1 MAPRYKALK
10 SLDSH
15 HPLFS
20 PLISIG
26 TEYLY
31 SRDSYQFAGD
41 GWDVAAD
48 LFMYESYVLPHP
60 VETMNTPSSVL
71 RYPLDWQPLWVMG
84 ELSDLQDLSVSESP
98 AQAQL
103 MHFLQFI
110 AGVVGQVWFVLSDST
125 PRKLLEGVGTS
136 GAQLNAL
143 APAINAKV
151 TLPSAD
157 ITTAEGTSVYA
168 RVMPMGEQEGCWAV
182 LVANGDSQPVA
193 SPNIAITL
201 PESLPGGRLP
211 SSVVVTVPF
220 ELSRTVNA
228 TVSGAN
234 GTHIGNTVIGI
245 DEPLLGFGTQ
255 VYFVSQGSPDANKD
269 HPCLWEARA
278 ALCSQRGNLIDN
290 CGFEHQHVL
299 GVPDNWL
306 LTMLE
311 VSDPYAGGTD
321 LWASLNTD
329 AAYARTGWYSVRYTS
344 SKPHTSR
351 LQSVHMDSIRPNAT
365 YALELWTSS
374 PSRMS
379 HVSLLVVSAV
389 QMTIARSLCLLI
401 VKRLARVAF
410 LNLF

>member
-1 MAPRYKALK
+1 MAQRYRALK

-20 PLISIG
+20 PLISTG

-31 SRDSYQFAGD
+31 SRDSSQFAVD
-41 GWDVAAD
+41 GWDTAAD
-48 LFMYESYVLPHP
+48 LFMYESYVLPQP

-103 MHFLQFI
+103 MHYLQFI

-125 PRKLLEGVGTS
+125 PRKLLEGVATS

-143 APAINAKV
+143 APALNAKV
-151 TLPSAD
+151 TLPLGHV
-157 ITTAEGTSVYA
+157 TTAEGTSVYG

-182 LVANGDSQPVA
+182 LVANGDAQPVA
-193 SPNIAITL
+193 SNIVVTLPAFTLPSNIAI
-201 PESLPGGRLP
+201 
-211 SSVVVTVPF
+211 TVPF

-228 TVSGAN
+228 TVSSAN
-234 GTHIGNTVIGI
+234 GTSVII
-245 DEPLLGFGTQ
+245 IAEPLLGFGTQ
-255 VYFVSQGSPDANKD
+255 VYLVSQGSRGAQKE
-269 HPCLWEARA
+269 HQCLWDAP
-278 ALCSQRGNLIDN
+278 ALCSQGSNLIDN
-290 CGFEHQHVL
+290 CGFENQHVL

-306 LTMLE
+306 LTMVE
-311 VSDPYAGGTD
+311 VADPYAGGVD
-321 LWASLNTD
+321 PWASLNTD
-329 AAYARTGWYSVRYTS
+329 AAYARSGWYSVRYTS

-351 LQSVHMDSIRPNAT
+351 LQCAHMRSIRPNAS

-374 PSRMS
+374 PSRVTP
-379 HVSLLVVSAV
+379 VSLLVVSAV
-389 QMTIARSLCLLI
+389 QMTITHTAS
-401 VKRLARVAF
+401 AD
-410 LNLF
+410 